1 MKNEIIKRTKVKY
14 KNSYF
19 TLTRLSKIRESIFYF
34 GDIVDINKLAQNL
47 NDIIRKTYTTSTC
60 AKNAQVEKTSI
71 CKNFLQV
78 LQEI

>member
-1 MKNEIIKRTKVKY
+1 M
-14 KNSYF
+14 
-19 TLTRLSKIRESIFYF
+19 
-34 GDIVDINKLAQNL
+34 DINKLAQNL
-47 NDIIRKTYTTSTC
+47 NDIIKKAYTRLTC